1 MSPHVDRRVLAAAI
15 VLVPLVGYVLL
26 ALAEGAPRFPTR
38 DECVHAPI
46 EGQPVDVVFG
56 RRSGPVDAAE
66 LRDRVVSVGFLG
78 VESLPDG
85 CGRWK
90 VVLQGVPSMD
100 IARGVQEE
108 AASVDLEPTLELGSE
123 T

>member
-1 MSPHVDRRVLAAAI
+1 VDRRVLVAAI

-26 ALAEGAPRFPTR
+26 ALGQGAPRFPTR
-38 DECVHAPI
+38 GECVHAPI
-46 EGQPVDVVFG
+46 DGQPVDVVFG
-56 RRSGPVDAAE
+56 RRSGPVGATE
-66 LRDRVVSVGFLG
+66 LRDQVVSLGFLG

-90 VVLQGVPSMD
+90 VVLQDVPS
-100 IARGVQEE
+100 IEVARGVQEE
-108 AASVDLEPTLELGSE
+108 ATSVDLEPTLELGSG